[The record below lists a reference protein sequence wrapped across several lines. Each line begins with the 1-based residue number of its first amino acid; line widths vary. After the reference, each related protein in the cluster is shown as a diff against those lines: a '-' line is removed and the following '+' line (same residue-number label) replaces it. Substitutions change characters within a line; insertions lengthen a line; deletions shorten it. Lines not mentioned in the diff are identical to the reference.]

1 MKGKILT
8 AGVLTCLAVSTA
20 LAANDDANIRN
31 MAGYLATSSVN
42 QAMQDANAQDWMKRT
57 TVNVSFQKNFTPQ
70 YEVETVQPLTKVDAD
85 TKQVVFAQ
93 GRVANNSVI
102 GTTLNV
108 GVGYRHMNSDKTA
121 MWGVNGF
128 YDHGF
133 KYNHS
138 RISGGLEYFHGQH
151 ELHLNAYS
159 GVSGEKEVDTTNHI
173 FQRVADGYD
182 VEYAHTF
189 KNAEWAKV
197 YANTYRW
204 DMKHSEDAKGFFLGA
219 DLQLT
224 PQISIDLG
232 YNKVNG
238 MSGTPYGKIMYRLG
252 NAPVALWGGKHSFD
266 TKTTVEGKLLSKV
279 RRNNN
284 IVVET
289 YGKQASKTKT
299 IDYSIRVD

>member
-108 GVGYRHMNSDKTA
+108 GVGYRHMNSDNTA

-224 PQISIDLG
+224 PQISLDLG

>member
-204 DMKHSEDAKGFFLGA
+204 DMKHSKDAKGFFLGA

-224 PQISIDLG
+224 PQISLDLG

>member
-204 DMKHSEDAKGFFLGA
+204 NMKHSKDAKGFFLGA

-224 PQISIDLG
+224 PQISLDLG

-238 MSGTPYGKIMYRLG
+238 VSGTPFGKIMYRLG
-252 NAPVALWGGKHSFD
+252 DAPVALWGGKHSFD

-289 YGKQASKTKT
+289 YGKQASKVTS
-299 IDYSIRVD
+299 IAYSIRVN

>member
-20 LAANDDANIRN
+20 LAANDDVNIRN

-57 TVNVSFQKNFTPQ
+57 TINVSFQKNFTPQ

-224 PQISIDLG
+224 PQISLDLG

>member
-108 GVGYRHMNSDKTA
+108 GVVYRHMNSDKTA

-224 PQISIDLG
+224 PQISLDLG

>member
-93 GRVANNSVI
+93 GRVANNSVS

-138 RISGGLEYFHGQH
+138 RISGGLEYFNGQH
-151 ELHLNAYS
+151 ELHVNVYR

-204 DMKHSEDAKGFFLGA
+204 NMKYSKDAKGFFLGA

-224 PQISIDLG
+224 PQISLDLG

-238 MSGTPYGKIMYRLG
+238 VSGTPFGKIMYRLG
-252 NAPVALWGGKHSFD
+252 DAPVALWGGKHSFD

-289 YGKQASKTKT
+289 YGKQASKVTS
-299 IDYSIRVD
+299 IAYSIRVN

>member
-224 PQISIDLG
+224 PQISLDLG

>member
-42 QAMQDANAQDWMKRT
+42 QAMQDKNAQDWMKRT

-224 PQISIDLG
+224 PQISLDLG

>member
-8 AGVLTCLAVSTA
+8 AGVLTCLAVSTT

-42 QAMQDANAQDWMKRT
+42 QAMQGENAQDWMKRT

-70 YEVETVQPLTKVDAD
+70 YEVEAVQPLTRVDKD
-85 TKQVVFAQ
+85 TKEVVFTQ
-93 GRVANNSVI
+93 GRIAHNSNS

-108 GVGYRHMNSDKTA
+108 GVGYRHLNDDKTS
-121 MWGVNGF
+121 MWGINGF

-138 RISGGLEYFHGQH
+138 RISGGLEYFNGQH
-151 ELHLNAYS
+151 ELHANIYHGL
-159 GVSGEKEVDTTNHI
+159 SGEKEIDTTNHI
-173 FQRVADGYD
+173 FQKVADGYD

-197 YANTYRW
+197 YVNTYRW
-204 DMKHSEDAKGFFLGA
+204 DMKRSEDAKGFFLGTE
-219 DLQLT
+219 LQLT
-224 PQISIDLG
+224 PQISLDLG
-232 YNKVNG
+232 YNKLNG
-238 MSGTPYGKIMYRLG
+238 TSGTPFGKVMYRLG
-252 NAPVALWGGKHSFD
+252 NAPVALWGGKHNLD
-266 TKTTVEGKLLSKV
+266 TQTTVEAKLLSKV

-284 IVVET
+284 IFVET
-289 YGKQASKTKT
+289 YGKEASKITS
-299 IDYSIRVD
+299 IAYSIRVN

>member
-57 TVNVSFQKNFTPQ
+57 TVNVSFQKNFIPQ

-224 PQISIDLG
+224 PQISLDLG

>member
-85 TKQVVFAQ
+85 TKYVVFAQ

-224 PQISIDLG
+224 PQISLDLG

-289 YGKQASKTKT
+289 YGRQASKTKT

>member
-8 AGVLTCLAVSTA
+8 AGVLTCLAVFTA

-224 PQISIDLG
+224 PQISLDLG

>member
-8 AGVLTCLAVSTA
+8 AGVLTYLAVSTA
-20 LAANDDANIRN
+20 LAANNDANIRN

-42 QAMQDANAQDWMKRT
+42 QAMQNENAQDWMKRT

-70 YEVETVQPLTKVDAD
+70 YEVETVQPLTKVDAN

-93 GRVANNSVI
+93 GRVSHNSVS

-133 KYNHS
+133 QYNHS
-138 RISGGLEYFHGQH
+138 RISGGLEYFNGQD
-151 ELHLNAYS
+151 ELHANAYR

-189 KNAEWAKV
+189 KNAEWAKAYV
-197 YANTYRW
+197 NAYQW
-204 DMKHSEDAKGFFLGA
+204 DMKYSEDAKGVFIGA

-224 PQISIDLG
+224 PQISLDLG

-238 MSGTPYGKIMYRLG
+238 VSGTPFAKIMYRLG
-252 NAPVALWGGKHSFD
+252 DAPVALWGGKHNFD

-289 YGKQASKTKT
+289 YGKQASKVTS
-299 IDYSIRVD
+299 IAYSIRVN

>member
-20 LAANDDANIRN
+20 FAANDDANIRN

-42 QAMQDANAQDWMKRT
+42 QAMQDKNAQDWMKRT

-93 GRVANNSVI
+93 GRVANNSVS

-151 ELHLNAYS
+151 ELHANAYR

-204 DMKHSEDAKGFFLGA
+204 DMKHSKDAKGFFLGA

-224 PQISIDLG
+224 PQISLDLG

-289 YGKQASKTKT
+289 YGRQASKTKT

>member
-1 MKGKILT
+1 
-8 AGVLTCLAVSTA
+8 
-20 LAANDDANIRN
+20 
-31 MAGYLATSSVN
+31 
-42 QAMQDANAQDWMKRT
+42 
-57 TVNVSFQKNFTPQ
+57 
-70 YEVETVQPLTKVDAD
+70 
-85 TKQVVFAQ
+85 
-93 GRVANNSVI
+93 
-102 GTTLNV
+102 
-108 GVGYRHMNSDKTA
+108 MNSDKTA

-138 RISGGLEYFHGQH
+138 RISGGLEYFNGQH
-151 ELHLNAYS
+151 ELHVNVYR

-204 DMKHSEDAKGFFLGA
+204 DMKHSKDAKGFFLGA

-224 PQISIDLG
+224 PQISLDLG

-238 MSGTPYGKIMYRLG
+238 MSGTPFGKIMYRLG

-289 YGKQASKTKT
+289 YGKQASKVTS
-299 IDYSIRVD
+299 IAYSIRVN

>member
-173 FQRVADGYD
+173 FQKVADGYD

-224 PQISIDLG
+224 PQISLDLG

>member
-121 MWGVNGF
+121 RWGVNGF

-224 PQISIDLG
+224 PQISLDLG

>member
-42 QAMQDANAQDWMKRT
+42 QAMQNENAQDWMKRT

-224 PQISIDLG
+224 PQISLDLG

>member
-204 DMKHSEDAKGFFLGA
+204 DMKHSKDAKGFFLGA

-224 PQISIDLG
+224 PQISLDLG

-238 MSGTPYGKIMYRLG
+238 MSGTPFGKIMYRLG

-289 YGKQASKTKT
+289 YGKQASKVTS
-299 IDYSIRVD
+299 IAYSIRVN

>member
-20 LAANDDANIRN
+20 LAENDDANIRN

-42 QAMQDANAQDWMKRT
+42 QAMQNENAQDWMKRT

-224 PQISIDLG
+224 PQISLDLG

>member
-173 FQRVADGYD
+173 FQKVADGYD

-204 DMKHSEDAKGFFLGA
+204 DMKHSKDAKGFFLGA

-224 PQISIDLG
+224 PQISLDLG

-289 YGKQASKTKT
+289 YGKQASKVTS
-299 IDYSIRVD
+299 IAYSIRVN

>member
-42 QAMQDANAQDWMKRT
+42 QAMQNENAQDWMKRT

-70 YEVETVQPLTKVDAD
+70 YEVETVQPLTKVDAN

-93 GRVANNSVI
+93 GRVAHNSVS

-133 KYNHS
+133 QYNHS
-138 RISGGLEYFHGQH
+138 RISGGLEYFNGQH
-151 ELHLNAYS
+151 ELHLNAYR
-159 GVSGEKEVDTTNHI
+159 GVSGEKEVDTANHI

-197 YANTYRW
+197 YVNAYQW
-204 DMKHSEDAKGFFLGA
+204 DMKYGEDAKGVFIGA

-224 PQISIDLG
+224 PQISLDLG

-238 MSGTPYGKIMYRLG
+238 VSSTPFGKIMYRLG
-252 NAPVALWGGKHSFD
+252 DAPVALWGGKHSFD
-266 TKTTVEGKLLSKV
+266 TKSTVESKLLSKV

-289 YGKQASKTKT
+289 YGKQASKVTS
-299 IDYSIRVD
+299 IAYSIRVN